1 MTNLIDYVV
10 RPNDTFIDIAQAF
23 GIPVG
28 LLRSANPTIT
38 DLSSVIGQVIHIP
51 DTQMRRIIEV
61 NGYAFPDID
70 GQVLLDTLPYLTYL
84 SIFSY
89 RIKPDGSLAGIDDTA
104 LIQTARG
111 AQVAPLLVITNT
123 NEDGM
128 FSAEVAHDILTDEAL
143 QKTILNNVV
152 GILKIKNYYG
162 LNVDFENIYPTD
174 RQAYSRFYQTA
185 TAILHPLGYTVA
197 ASVALRLNTGETGIL
212 YDIHEFPQL
221 GRLVNQVIMII
232 TYEWGQTYGPPMSVA
247 PINELRYVLDY
258 AVSIIPSQRILMG
271 MTNYGFDW
279 ILPYAPG
286 TAAKMLAFTQAEDIA
301 AQAGATIRFD
311 ISSQSPYFYYEDDM
325 GEIHMVWFD
334 NEPSIRARLELVDA
348 YNLGGV
354 SFWTINLFSPA
365 SYQTLTALY
374 DVRKVLTL

>member
-1 MTNLIDYVV
+1 MIDYVV

-38 DLSSVIGQVIHIP
+38 DLSSVIGQVIYIP
-51 DTQMRRIIEV
+51 ENQMRRIIEV

-89 RIKPDGSLAGIDDTA
+89 RIKPDGSLAGIGDTA
-104 LIQTARG
+104 LIQTARE
-111 AQVAPLLVITNT
+111 AQVAPLMVITNT

-152 GILKIKNYYG
+152 GMLKLKNYYG

-174 RQAYSRFYQTA
+174 REAYSRFYQTA

-212 YDIHEFPQL
+212 YDIHEFPML
-221 GRLVNQVIMII
+221 GRLVNQVIMIV

-247 PINELRYVLDY
+247 PISELRIVLDY

-279 ILPYAPG
+279 TLPYAPG
-286 TAAKMLAFTQAEDIA
+286 TAAKMLAFTDAEAIA
-301 AQAGATIRFD
+301 ARTGAIIRFD
-311 ISSQSPYFYYEDDM
+311 ISSQSPYFYYEDDI
-325 GEIHMVWFD
+325 GENHMVWYD
-334 NEPSIRARLELVDA
+334 NERSIRARLELVDI